1 MPDEKGIKAMS
12 IPLRQAFTVGAYV
25 VKQRLQ
31 GASGSI
37 GTDA

>member
-1 MPDEKGIKAMS
+1 MS

-25 VKQRLQ
+25 VKQRLRLI
-31 GASGSI
+31 SI